1 MERHK
6 RQHLDII
13 HPSCLVLSDSQYQE
27 IQDKRKRHTANILHP
42 MPHTYSVTTD
52 IHQSPHHHN
61 AEMTYKMKTRMKRR
75 TFRHRHPE
83 EISHRASY
91 RQTEERQHVFIAPP
105 ESAFSRQNLYQQIEQ
120 SIVHHDSLQE
130 PIITPQYHFIESQ
143 RSIPYQVSNN
153 HPDKHRRSQSSDF
166 SLKPVNKVQPL
177 TLLKSHHQ
185 QKPRHKKEE
194 SISLHFKSSKGS
206 VHTLI

>member
-1 MERHK
+1 MQRHK

-13 HPSCLVLSDSQYQE
+13 QPSRLVLSDSQYQE
-27 IQDKRKRHTANILHP
+27 IQDKRKRHTAYILHP

-52 IHQSPHHHN
+52 IHQSPHHHD
-61 AEMTYKMKTRMKRR
+61 AEMTYEMKARMERR
-75 TFRHRHPE
+75 TFSHRHPE
-83 EISHRASY
+83 KISHRASY

-143 RSIPYQVSNN
+143 RSIPYQVSCH
-153 HPDKHRRSQSSDF
+153 HPDKHRR
-166 SLKPVNKVQPL
+166 P
-177 TLLKSHHQ
+177 
-185 QKPRHKKEE
+185 
-194 SISLHFKSSKGS
+194 
-206 VHTLI
+206 

>member
-27 IQDKRKRHTANILHP
+27 IQDKRKRHTAYIQYPMFRFYFIAINIDH
-42 MPHTYSVTTD
+42 S
-52 IHQSPHHHN
+52 SHHHD
-61 AEMTYKMKTRMKRR
+61 AEMTYEMKTRMERR
-75 TFRHRHPE
+75 TFSHRHPK

-130 PIITPQYHFIESQ
+130 PIITSQYQFIKSQ
-143 RSIPYQVSNN
+143 RSIPNQVSYY
-153 HPDKHRRSQSSDF
+153 HPDKHCRPQSPDF
-166 SLKPVNKVQPL
+166 TLEPINK
-177 TLLKSHHQ
+177 THSFMFIKSHY
-185 QKPRHKKEE
+185 QKIPCHKEE
-194 SISLHFKSSKGS
+194 QSITLHTKSSKGS
-206 VHTLI
+206 VHSLI